1 MGTGLCFLLRI
12 DAGRSMVE
20 GTEPSWVCVV
30 RHLILVNFSSL
41 VSNFLFFF
49 NGHTHGVWKFLGQGL
64 NPSHSCE
71 LGHSCGDDG
80 SFNLLAGDRTCTSA
94 VI

>member
-49 NGHTHGVWKFLGQGL
+49 
-64 NPSHSCE
+64 
-71 LGHSCGDDG
+71 
-80 SFNLLAGDRTCTSA
+80 
-94 VI
+94 